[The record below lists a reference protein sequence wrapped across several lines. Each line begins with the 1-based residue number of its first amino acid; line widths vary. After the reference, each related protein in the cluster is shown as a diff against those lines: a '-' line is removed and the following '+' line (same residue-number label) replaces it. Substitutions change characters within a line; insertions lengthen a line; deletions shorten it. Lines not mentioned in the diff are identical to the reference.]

1 MMNLLQPTS
10 RPEAERRMNGPRI
23 FCSLRRMI
31 SWQQALPVCVSTQF
45 VGGRTTEYSMFDNVR
60 KRRQRRSQPNLTH
73 LDAQVLRQM
82 GLNPDDFRDA
92 LEGRRSSVLF
102 TPFRH
107 PHG

>member
-1 MMNLLQPTS
+1 
-10 RPEAERRMNGPRI
+10 
-23 FCSLRRMI
+23 
-31 SWQQALPVCVSTQF
+31 
-45 VGGRTTEYSMFDNVR
+45 MFDNVR

-92 LEGRRSSVLF
+92 LEGRRSSVVF

-107 PHG
+107 PHE